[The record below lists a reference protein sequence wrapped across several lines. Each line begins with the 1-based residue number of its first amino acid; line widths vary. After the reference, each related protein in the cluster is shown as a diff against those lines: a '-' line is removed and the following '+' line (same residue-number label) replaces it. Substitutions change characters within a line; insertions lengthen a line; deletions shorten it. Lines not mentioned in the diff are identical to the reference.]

1 MAHLH
6 PHRRTAQINTDTYTG
21 SEAHPAEKVMQFMAE
36 WTVHSHLDLV
46 VSFGPLHVAVLLPL
60 AYAPLAPFAQT
71 IPFSHFSWAGFI
83 VAATEAGVG

>member
-21 SEAHPAEKVMQFMAE
+21 SEAHPAEKVVQFMAE

-46 VSFGPLHVAVLLPL
+46 SFGPFAGPLHAAVLLPL
-60 AYAPLAPFAQT
+60 AYTPLAPLAQT
-71 IPFSHFSWAGFI
+71 IPFSHFS
-83 VAATEAGVG
+83 